1 MAEGSF
7 TWSYFTQMISVTF
20 FFSYWLCLCKEHA
33 NGHSIHCSL
42 CLWKCVWASEM
53 VQERDK
59 ERRIDRGERYDSPVS
74 VVRDSAIM
82 QMSMLNAVGRHPAC
96 H

>member
-1 MAEGSF
+1 
-7 TWSYFTQMISVTF
+7 MISVTF
-20 FFSYWLCLCKEHA
+20 FFFFHRLCLCKERA

-42 CLWKCVWASEM
+42 CLCKCVCASEM

-74 VVRDSAIM
+74 VVRGSAIM
-82 QMSMLNAVGRHPAC
+82 QMSVLNAVGRHPAC

>member
-1 MAEGSF
+1 
-7 TWSYFTQMISVTF
+7 
-20 FFSYWLCLCKEHA
+20 
-33 NGHSIHCSL
+33 
-42 CLWKCVWASEM
+42 M